1 MASMFAN
8 VEVASRHLPCA
19 HGHERKVDTSK
30 VDTGRDSQHPEL
42 DSSRLRAAVVCDRE
56 RDDVDPY
63 ADVPCTD

>member
-8 VEVASRHLPCA
+8 NEVASRHLPCA
-19 HGHERKVDTSK
+19 HGRDEKVESA
-30 VDTGRDSQHPEL
+30 RDSQHPE
-42 DSSRLRAAVVCDRE
+42 SNRLQAAVVADRE